1 MSHLKIFDSYLHK
14 QDSPKNVRYPPV
26 SNSFI
31 HFSSIIDIKTG
42 YLRLGEGLFYKS
54 NKYLVNYD

>member
-1 MSHLKIFDSYLHK
+1 MSHLKIFDSNLHK

-26 SNSFI
+26 SNSY
-31 HFSSIIDIKTG
+31 FSSIIDIKTG

-54 NKYLVNYD
+54 NKYLVNYN